1 MVSIMKPARKRKL
14 FLIVLMSTILSIV
27 IALVLYALRQNINLF
42 YTPSQIALGEAPNNC
57 SIRIGGMVVPGSI
70 ARDQQDLTVRFKI
83 TDYSHT
89 VEVEYKGILPDL
101 FREGQGIVAQGR
113 VINPLHVK
121 ASQVLA
127 KHDEKYMPPE
137 VKDALAK
144 ALKSRESSIQ

>member
-1 MVSIMKPARKRKL
+1 
-14 FLIVLMSTILSIV
+14 
-27 IALVLYALRQNINLF
+27 LF
-42 YTPSQIALGEAPNNC
+42 YTPSQIALGQAPANG
-57 SIRIGGMVVPGSI
+57 SFRIGGMVVPGSI
-70 ARDQQDLTVRFKI
+70 TRDQEDLTVRFKI

-113 VINPLHVK
+113 LLDPLHVK

-144 ALKSRESSIQ
+144 ALKSRESSIS